1 MKVRLLAAVLCCAGL
16 GVVYGQDAPQN
27 APQAPEQGGGGRWQG
42 QRGGRGGMGGMMG
55 NGTVG
60 TVTEA
65 AADHFTVK
73 TELGDVYTIHFSAN
87 TRIMKQLPGGVQRR
101 DQQGRGQQ
109 AGGQGAEDGAMR
121 TPPQPIKATGIKVG
135 DVIAASG
142 EVDAGAKS
150 VGAVFVM
157 LIDPE
162 RAKEMR
168 AMEANYGKTWL
179 AGRVTAINEVKVS
192 LEGGPDR
199 APHSFVADENT
210 IFRKRRDPITLA
222 DVQVGDMVRVEGAV
236 KDGTFVATTVGV
248 MPPPPNGPRNGGGEG
263 PELPSGGPAPGGA
276 PPAGPQ

>member
-1 MKVRLLAAVLCCAGL
+1 MRVRLLAAVLCCAGL

-27 APQAPEQGGGGRWQG
+27 APQAPGQGGGRWQG
-42 QRGGRGGMGGMMG
+42 QRGGRGGMSGMMG

-87 TRIMKQLPGGVQRR
+87 TRIMKQPPGGGQRR

-121 TPPQPIKATGIKVG
+121 TPPQPIKATDIKVG

-210 IFRKRRDPITLA
+210 TFRKRRDPITLA
-222 DVQVGDMVRVEGAV
+222 DVQVGDMVRAEGAV

-263 PELPSGGPAPGGA
+263 PGLPSGGPPPGGA